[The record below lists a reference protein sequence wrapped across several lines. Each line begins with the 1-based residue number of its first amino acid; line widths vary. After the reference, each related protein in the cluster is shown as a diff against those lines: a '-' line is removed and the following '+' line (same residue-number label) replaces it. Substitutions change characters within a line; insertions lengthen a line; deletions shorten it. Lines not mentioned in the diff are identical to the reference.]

1 VRKLALLGVVSVL
14 AVLLYGWSLV
24 TSEGKPPTP
33 AVRNDVRAIVDLS
46 DAQEAGLDG
55 EPSVYEEKVDG
66 DDLPVI
72 RKRPTTGGGK
82 SEELA
87 YVESVE
93 LFIEDYRDT
102 INEINPLVHTLLMDS
117 RGTDQMTEAEV
128 QDLAVLL
135 SRMGNAPKFGAIESY
150 PEGYDDCSQHL
161 EIGAISLSLAADSI
175 RGFNRTSDDEYLRD
189 YQGLIGMY
197 LQAVSDARSCVV
209 SRLYSA

>member
-1 VRKLALLGVVSVL
+1 MRKLALLGVVSVL

-24 TSEGKPPTP
+24 TSEGEPPTP
-33 AVRNDVRAIVDLS
+33 AVRDDVRAIVDLS
-46 DAQEAGLDG
+46 DAREAGLG
-55 EPSVYEEKVDG
+55 EEPSVYEEKADG

-87 YVESVE
+87 YAESVE
-93 LFIEDYRDT
+93 FFIEDYRDT

-128 QDLAVLL
+128 QNLAALL
-135 SRMGNAPKFGAIESY
+135 SKMGNAPKFGAIESY
-150 PEGYDDCSQHL
+150 PEGYDDCSRHL

-175 RGFNRTSDDEYLRD
+175 RGFNRTSDDEYLKD

-197 LQAVSDARSCVV
+197 LQAVSDARACVV
-209 SRLYSA
+209 SHLYPA

>member
-14 AVLLYGWSLV
+14 AVLLYGWNLV
-24 TSEGKPPTP
+24 TSEGEPPTP
-33 AVRNDVRAIVDLS
+33 ARRDDVRAIVDLS
-46 DAQEAGLDG
+46 DGRGAGLDE

-66 DDLPVI
+66 DGLPVI

-87 YVESVE
+87 YEESVE
-93 LFIEDYRDT
+93 LFIEDYRDA

-117 RGTDQMTEAEV
+117 RGSDQMTEAEV
-128 QDLAVLL
+128 RNLAALL
-135 SRMGNAPKFGAIESY
+135 SKMGDAPKFGAIESY
-150 PEGYDDCSQHL
+150 PEGYDDCSRHL

-175 RGFNRTSDDEYLRD
+175 RGFNRTSDEEYLKD

-209 SRLYSA
+209 SQLYPA